1 MDPYDKGDDFDP
13 AKIAWVMDDADLGN
27 LLNVM
32 IESDEVVIDLETTGL
47 DEHSIT
53 NGPTNGGVAARVAL
67 AAITVVDKGWYDI
80 PGYRPINY
88 VLPLSHPDS
97 PWLGKWREALRQVC
111 QTVLHYEIPLN
122 NQNVKFDC
130 RYVKATTGVDLSGRI
145 VWDPMMASHLLDE
158 NSSKK
163 LKERAPAVF
172 DIEPWDEHDLSYPG
186 AAEKVDMI
194 ELGVYGAQDTYWT
207 WRLSAYQRAEM
218 FLLPGDE
225 PFGAEE
231 VEHARLGKISVRVD
245 MPKTATLTAME
256 QRGIGLDTEYSVEK
270 LREAEDI
277 VVNSR
282 RWLVDLYA
290 DEYGRLEIDPDD
302 SNFSSNSLWFRAWAS
317 HAVDV
322 GDLRVASLTPTGQS
336 QWTSGVLTKQ
346 ARNGSEVAETLL
358 RFKDYEKRA
367 QFMRSW
373 LASAHGTGRIFSNYN
388 AATVVTG
395 RLCVS
400 PDSLIEMPRDMTKY
414 PDGVPLRDV
423 KEGDWVYSFDH
434 HMELTLRQVEWV
446 GATKVGRTVIVT
458 FENEEGERRTLQ
470 CTPDHLVRLYN
481 GDWRHAEYL
490 LRNVSEEDGIG
501 PRVLSMVRRGW
512 KEPNGNDR
520 YLQFFPHSNSRHTP
534 PSVARG
540 SRYGSMSGG
549 KCTEHR
555 WVMEKVLGRP
565 LSTKWDVN
573 HIDGNKVNNHPS
585 NLEYLPA
592 SDHRS
597 NSHRDGTWG
606 KDQPGTETYT
616 GPNNFRVVSI
626 EDGPTIEVWD
636 MTIPEDH
643 QFIANG
649 IVVHNSSSGPNM
661 QQVAK
666 SLRPCFVPSPGYYL
680 ADIDYSQIELRV
692 AAHMSQSIA
701 MIESYQNGDDLHKVI
716 ARQIMQ
722 LGEDRRSR
730 EAEEEPRY
738 IELDE
743 VTPEERQKGKAGNF
757 GLLYGMGAMGF
768 QLYAESA
775 YNVIL
780 TEDEAQE
787 VYRAFFETWDGVGQW
802 HARQITAAHRDGQV
816 TSPIGR
822 VRRLPDIFSANDRKV
837 SGAERQAINAPVQG
851 FASDL
856 MQMASASIEGLLSG
870 REPVTGARLVGT
882 VHDSILVEVPIETWE
897 ETTRECIDRM
907 VGVSEDLK
915 RLDCHLTVPLVA
927 EAQVS
932 TRWGLSDVGELE

>member
-1 MDPYDKGDDFDP
+1 MDPYEKGDDFDP
-13 AKIAWVMDDADLGN
+13 ARIAWVMDDADLEN

-32 IESDEVVIDLETTGL
+32 IESDEVVMDLETTGL
-47 DEHSIT
+47 DEHSVT

-67 AAITVVDKGWYDI
+67 AAVTVVDKGWYDI

-88 VLPLSHPDS
+88 VVPLSHPDS
-97 PWLGKWREALRQVC
+97 PLLGKWRDVLRRIC
-111 QTVLHYEIPLN
+111 QTIAHYKLPLN
-122 NQNVKFDC
+122 NQNVKYDC
-130 RYVKATTGVDLSGRI
+130 RYIKATTGVDLSERI

-194 ELGVYGAQDTYWT
+194 ELGIYGAQDTYWT

-231 VEHARLGKISVRVD
+231 VEHARLGKIAVRVD

-256 QRGIGLDTEYSVEK
+256 QRGIGLDTEYAEEK
-270 LREAEDI
+270 LREADQI
-277 VVNSR
+277 VAESR
-282 RWLVDLYA
+282 QWLVDRYA
-290 DEYGRLEIDPDD
+290 DEYERLEIDPDG
-302 SNFSSNSLWFRAWAS
+302 SNFSSNSIWFRAWAS

-322 GDLRVASLTPTGQS
+322 GDLRVASLTPTGQP

-388 AATVVTG
+388 AASVVTG
-395 RLCVS
+395 RL
-400 PDSLIEMPRDMTKY
+400 
-414 PDGVPLRDV
+414 
-423 KEGDWVYSFDH
+423 
-434 HMELTLRQVEWV
+434 
-446 GATKVGRTVIVT
+446 
-458 FENEEGERRTLQ
+458 
-470 CTPDHLVRLYN
+470 
-481 GDWRHAEYL
+481 
-490 LRNVSEEDGIG
+490 
-501 PRVLSMVRRGW
+501 
-512 KEPNGNDR
+512 
-520 YLQFFPHSNSRHTP
+520 
-534 PSVARG
+534 
-540 SRYGSMSGG
+540 
-549 KCTEHR
+549 
-555 WVMEKVLGRP
+555 
-565 LSTKWDVN
+565 
-573 HIDGNKVNNHPS
+573 
-585 NLEYLPA
+585 
-592 SDHRS
+592 
-597 NSHRDGTWG
+597 
-606 KDQPGTETYT
+606 
-616 GPNNFRVVSI
+616 
-626 EDGPTIEVWD
+626 
-636 MTIPEDH
+636 
-643 QFIANG
+643 
-649 IVVHNSSSGPNM
+649 SSSGPNM

-722 LGEDRRSR
+722 LGEDRRAR
-730 EAEEEPRY
+730 EADEEPRY

-856 MQMASASIEGLLSG
+856 MQMASASIEGRLNG
-870 REPVTGARLVGT
+870 REPVSEARLVGT

-897 ETTRECIDRM
+897 ETTQKCIDRM
-907 VGVSEDLK
+907 VGVADDLK
-915 RLDCHLTVPLVA
+915 RLDCHLSVPLVA
-927 EAQVS
+927 EAAVS
-932 TRWGLSDVGELE
+932 TRWGLSDVGELG